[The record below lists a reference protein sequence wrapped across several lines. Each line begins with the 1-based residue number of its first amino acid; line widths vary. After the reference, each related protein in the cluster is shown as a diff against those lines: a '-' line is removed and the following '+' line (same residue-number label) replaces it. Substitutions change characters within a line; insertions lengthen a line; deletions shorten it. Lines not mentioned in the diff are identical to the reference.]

1 MEGDCLMEIHAII
14 GDTTEFVGQSLR
26 DLLEKEANVTVDA
39 YTNSSDKLIDLYFEH
54 RPEVLFINIDLL
66 DNIEVSLVQ
75 QLKEI
80 TIELPLLVFFASD
93 KKGAYQAIEYGAVDY
108 LLMPISLNKYYRML
122 ERLRELLCCKNE
134 KIKAERNLPA
144 TNKLLIDDGEKMIVV
159 APSSIYYAVP
169 SQRLLEI
176 HTEDKV
182 IESKLTL
189 QELEKKLAG
198 RSFFRTHRS
207 YLVNLNQ
214 VLEIT
219 PWFNGAYNITLKD
232 KDRTTIPVSRS
243 ARKSLFE
250 RFGS

>member
-1 MEGDCLMEIHAII
+1 MEIHAII
-14 GDTTEFVGQSLR
+14 GDTVELEGQSLD
-26 DLLEKEANVTVDA
+26 DLLEKESDVVVDA
-39 YTNSSDKLIDLYFEH
+39 YTTSSEKLIDLYFEH
-54 RPEVLFINIDLL
+54 KPEVLFINIELL
-66 DNIEVSLVQ
+66 DRIEVSLVQ

-80 TIELPLLVFFASD
+80 TADLPLLVFFASD
-93 KKGAYQAIEYGAVDY
+93 EKGAYQAINYGAVDY

-122 ERLRELLCCKNE
+122 ERLREALCCKRQKNKRE
-134 KIKAERNLPA
+134 GNLQA
-144 TNKLLIDDGEKMIVV
+144 TDKLLIDDGEKMIAV

-182 IESKLTL
+182 IESKQTL
-189 QELEKKLAG
+189 QELERKLAG
-198 RSFFRTHRS
+198 GSFFRTHRS

-232 KDRTTIPVSRS
+232 KERTTIPVSRS
-243 ARKSLFE
+243 ARKALFE